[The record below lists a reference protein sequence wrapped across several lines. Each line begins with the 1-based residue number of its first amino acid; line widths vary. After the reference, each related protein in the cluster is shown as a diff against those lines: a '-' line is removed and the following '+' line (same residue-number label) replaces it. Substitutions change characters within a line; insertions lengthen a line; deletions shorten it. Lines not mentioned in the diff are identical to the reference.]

1 MRQREYDNAA
11 LYTDSEAEHA
21 AQNERSQCNFISY
34 FNEVADKRHRN
45 SLESINVNWRRV
57 YELMKIFAGGDTLTF
72 GQINLGLIEN
82 FKLFL
87 LNAPQ
92 GGGKSGTVS
101 AEYSSD
107 ILRHIQGRTET
118 SICGWLS
125 NVRLGCKGER
135 HS

>member
-1 MRQREYDNAA
+1 MRLREYDSAA

-45 SLESINVNWRRV
+45 SSESINVNWRRV

-87 LNAPQ
+87 SMLH
-92 GGGKSGTVS
+92 K
-101 AEYSSD
+101 AEGSRGQYRRIQQRHTSPY
-107 ILRHIQGRTET
+107 LRQD
-118 SICGWLS
+118 
-125 NVRLGCKGER
+125 
-135 HS
+135 